1 MATWINNDGLPIDFG
16 LDEARHGLV
25 AGYKTDGD
33 KRYVEVLV
41 EVGNL
46 VQNATTTV
54 SDKVTLPKGAI
65 IDSVEIAPNSG
76 TFASTGTLDI
86 GLAFAGSTTDDP
98 DGLADGLVVGDL
110 NSGSFTTGVV
120 GAYVQGAAL
129 AERAYITFTRD
140 NNTIT
145 GPAVAAFRIF
155 YVIPKKGDQTDT
167 LVYVKP

>member
-16 LDEARHGLV
+16 LDEARFGLV

-33 KRYVEVLV
+33 KRYIEILV

-46 VQNATTTV
+46 VQNDTVRV
-54 SDKVTLPKGAI
+54 SDKVTLPKGCAL
-65 IDSVEIAPNSG
+65 DSVEIAPKAG
-76 TFASTGTLDI
+76 TFGGAGTLDI
-86 GLAFAGSTTDDP
+86 GLSFDGSTTDDP
-98 DGLADGLVVGDL
+98 DGILDGLVAAELNGD
-110 NSGSFTTGVV
+110 GTEVA
-120 GAYVQGAAL
+120 GAYVTGKTIL

-140 NNTIT
+140 NTAIT
-145 GPAVAAFRIF
+145 GPAVAAIRLF